1 MKGENGRR
9 KTEDL
14 RNAILVLFLF
24 QLSFFSFQLCLNP
37 AAFAADRIRA
47 ASGGFGTAINALVPG
62 AYHQKVFQKYGLDV
76 EYIALDSGTLGMQT
90 LLANE
95 IQILFT
101 TGALPVAANLQ
112 GGDVTIF
119 AGGINFFPFKL
130 IVRPEIKA
138 PADLAGKS
146 VAISRFGSASD
157 FAAVAALEK
166 LGVNPKQVTLMQ
178 LGGNASRL
186 AGLSGG
192 SVQATLF
199 SEPYASM
206 AVKKFGMREVLDL
219 ADSGI
224 PFPQNCFMARRSY
237 LEQNRARVVN
247 FMKAVI
253 EGLYVLKREKSAAIQ
268 VIKKY
273 LRIDEDEAAAIGYDY
288 YLVKH
293 GDDILTLPD
302 RKGLEMVI
310 ADMAKTNPKAKGQTP
325 ESLRLLDPSVLEEIK
340 KSGFVEKVKKQG

>member
-1 MKGENGRR
+1 
-9 KTEDL
+9 
-14 RNAILVLFLF
+14 
-24 QLSFFSFQLCLNP
+24 
-37 AAFAADRIRA
+37 
-47 ASGGFGTAINALVPG
+47 
-62 AYHQKVFQKYGLDV
+62 
-76 EYIALDSGTLGMQT
+76 
-90 LLANE
+90 
-95 IQILFT
+95 
-101 TGALPVAANLQ
+101 
-112 GGDVTIF
+112 
-119 AGGINFFPFKL
+119 
-130 IVRPEIKA
+130 
-138 PADLAGKS
+138 
-146 VAISRFGSASD
+146 
-157 FAAVAALEK
+157 
-166 LGVNPKQVTLMQ
+166 
-178 LGGNASRL
+178 
-186 AGLSGG
+186 
-192 SVQATLF
+192 
-199 SEPYASM
+199 M

-310 ADMAKTNPKAKGQTP
+310 ADLAKTNPKAKGQTP

>member
-1 MKGENGRR
+1 MTQQRFAR
-9 KTEDL
+9 WQSVHL
-14 RNAILVLFLF
+14 AVLLLGLLF
-24 QLSFFSFQLCLNP
+24 AQPL
-37 AAFAADRIRA
+37 FAADKIRA

-76 EYIALDSGTLGMQT
+76 EYLALDSGTLGMQT

-95 IQILFT
+95 LQVLFT
-101 TGALPVAANLQ
+101 TGALPVTSNLQ
-112 GGDVTIF
+112 GGDVVII

-130 IVRPEIKA
+130 IVRPEIKTG
-138 PADLAGKS
+138 ADLKGKS

-166 LGVNPKQVTLMQ
+166 FGVNAKQVTMLQ
-178 LGGNASRL
+178 LGGNPSRL
-186 AGLSGG
+186 AGLTGG
-192 SVQATLF
+192 SVQATVF

-206 AVKKFGMREVLDL
+206 AVKKFGMREIFDL

-224 PFPQNCFMARRSY
+224 PFPQNCFMVRRSY
-237 LEQNRARVVN
+237 LAENRPKVVN

-253 EGLYVLKREKSAAIQ
+253 EGLYVLKRNKPAAIQ
-268 VIKKY
+268 VIKRY
-273 LRIDEDEAAAIGYDY
+273 LRIDEDDMAAIGYDY
-288 YLVKH
+288 YLVQH

-310 ADMAKTNPKAKGQTP
+310 ADVAKTNPKAKGQTP
-325 ESLRLLDPSVLEEIK
+325 ESLKLLDPSVLDEIK
-340 KSGFVEKVKKQG
+340 KSGFVEKVKQS